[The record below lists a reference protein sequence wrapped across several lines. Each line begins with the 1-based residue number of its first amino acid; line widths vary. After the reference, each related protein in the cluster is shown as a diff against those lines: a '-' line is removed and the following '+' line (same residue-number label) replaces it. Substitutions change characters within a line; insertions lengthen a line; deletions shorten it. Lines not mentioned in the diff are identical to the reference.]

1 MEYVARAPRPPLDGL
16 IDDLYYLEGAPPY
29 ARLTLPA
36 APAALLIVNL
46 GAPFRIRAGGDAE
59 AAEYD
64 DGCVVTV
71 PTRVWEFG
79 YPPWTRSVGAHL
91 KPWGLAPFLPLPAA
105 ELCDQPVTLEQV
117 WGPAAVAALRDRLAA
132 AAGPHAMLTLLEA
145 ELLRRLR
152 GSSGLGL
159 VRHTSSVIAATRGAV
174 RIADLSAAAGVSS
187 THLERR
193 FRQIVGVPPKRLAR
207 SHRFLATVFAIDP
220 CGPVDWGGL
229 AARAGYADQAH
240 FGHELRAFTGLT
252 PTRYLELRQRF
263 LREHPGHPL
272 DGWPLP
278 AG

>member
-1 MEYVARAPRPPLDGL
+1 MP
-16 IDDLYYLEGAPPY
+16 
-29 ARLTLPA
+29 
-36 APAALLIVNL
+36 
-46 GAPFRIRAGGDAE
+46 GGDVE

-117 WGPAAVAALRDRLAA
+117 WGPAV
-132 AAGPHAMLTLLEA
+132 
-145 ELLRRLR
+145 
-152 GSSGLGL
+152 
-159 VRHTSSVIAATRGAV
+159 
-174 RIADLSAAAGVSS
+174 
-187 THLERR
+187 ERR
-193 FRQIVGVPPKRLAR
+193 FRQLVGVPPKRLAR
-207 SHRFLATVFAIDP
+207 SHRFLAAVFAIDP
-220 CGPVDWGGL
+220 GGPVDWGGL

-252 PTRYLELRQRF
+252 PTRYLELRRRF

-272 DGWPLP
+272 GGWPLP